1 MEGGPMDVPDSYEL
15 TWHEDDKLHQAEG
28 MLSARL
34 GLSVDEAVNAIHRR
48 AEASTLTLSEV
59 ATQVLGEARGAAR

>member
-1 MEGGPMDVPDSYEL
+1 MEVPDSYEL

-28 MLSARL
+28 MLSARR
-34 GLSVDEAVNAIHRR
+34 GISVDEAVKAIYRR

-59 ATQVLGEARGAAR
+59 ATEVLDEGPGAAR